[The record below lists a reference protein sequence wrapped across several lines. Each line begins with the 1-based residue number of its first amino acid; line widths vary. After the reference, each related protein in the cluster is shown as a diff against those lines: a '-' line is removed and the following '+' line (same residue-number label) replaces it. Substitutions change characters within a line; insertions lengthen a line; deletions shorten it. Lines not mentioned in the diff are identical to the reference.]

1 MTATPPSKDNRD
13 FLGIAAQA
21 GLLFAYCRPDQD
33 DLEALLLCKEIEHA
47 SKRLRELRK
56 VSEIPE
62 PPVKIAEIGVRLK
75 EIDLNHLMQKM
86 VGPEGLE
93 PQTKRL

>member
-1 MTATPPSKDNRD
+1 M
-13 FLGIAAQA
+13 I
-21 GLLFAYCRPDQD
+21 
-33 DLEALLLCKEIEHA
+33 
-47 SKRLRELRK
+47 SKRSCFAKKSSMLRSGLRELRK

-93 PQTKRL
+93 PPTKRL